1 MSENVFLFVPN
12 VIGYMRIVLALAAF
26 YFMTTNYVIT
36 SFCYLLSG
44 LLDAFD
50 GHAAR
55 HYNQSTKFGA
65 MLDQLTDRLALMCFC
80 IGLSVIYSEYYFL
93 FQLSSALDIASH
105 WLHLHQSNLSG
116 RSSHKLID
124 LSGNPI
130 LRIYYTSKPVLF
142 IMCCGN
148 ELYFCMLYLVYF
160 TEGPKFLFDMGLF
173 RLLMYISLP
182 IMLVKALISLVHL
195 ITASKNMVAIDMEER
210 SKSNVD
216 SADEGF

>member
-1 MSENVFLFVPN
+1 
-12 VIGYMRIVLALAAF
+12 MRIVLALAAF

>member
-1 MSENVFLFVPN
+1 MAENVFLFIPN
-12 VIGYMRIVLALAAF
+12 IIGYMRIVLALAAF
-26 YFMTTNYVIT
+26 YFMRTNYILT
-36 SFCYLLSG
+36 AFCYLLSG
-44 LLDAFD
+44 FLDAFD

-80 IGLSVIYSEYYFL
+80 IGLSVLYPDYYFF
-93 FQLSSALDIASH
+93 FQLNCALDIASH

-116 RSSHKLID
+116 RTSHKLID

-148 ELYFCMLYLVYF
+148 EMFFGMLYLLYF
-160 TEGPKFLFDMGLF
+160 AEGPKLLLDMGLY

-182 IMLVKALISLVHL
+182 IMLLKALISLIHL
-195 ITASKNMVAIDMEER
+195 ITASKNMVAIDMAER
-210 SKSNVD
+210 SKSK
-216 SADEGF
+216 

>member
-210 SKSNVD
+210 M
-216 SADEGF
+216 